1 MGKFKT
7 SKSHSEINWL
17 LKKFLELNGIPKDF
31 RPKRTSSPIDLNRG
45 IIPSPDSE
53 SSLEILE
60 NVFPIDSISSK
71 EVTDWIF
78 ILSNNAL
85 LTKAEKTPLKY

>member
-1 MGKFKT
+1 M
-7 SKSHSEINWL
+7 
-17 LKKFLELNGIPKDF
+17 ELNGIPKDF

-45 IIPSPDSE
+45 IIPSPDSDP
-53 SSLEILE
+53 SLEIIE

-78 ILSNNAL
+78 ILYSNNAL